1 MKCRLKCEEPEKIMY
16 TMTIT
21 ASAKEWE
28 SLRDQLSNK
37 WPSWELS
44 SQVTDLLAQARK
56 VYWPEDQ

>member
-1 MKCRLKCEEPEKIMY
+1 MY